1 MERDVSEADP
11 HLSFWSTSPQ
21 VHQQI
26 SKSSHGVMS
35 QNHLDTI
42 YPHYDMRNPRL
53 VYEDEVF
60 VPMTVSSRSKWRTKF
75 KWQI

>member
-1 MERDVSEADP
+1 MERDVSQDDP